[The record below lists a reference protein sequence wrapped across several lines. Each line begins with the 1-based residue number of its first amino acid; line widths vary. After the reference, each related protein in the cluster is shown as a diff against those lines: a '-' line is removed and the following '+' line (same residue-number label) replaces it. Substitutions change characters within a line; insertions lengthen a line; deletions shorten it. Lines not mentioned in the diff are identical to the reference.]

1 MEVAG
6 TSAVLEPIRVL
17 LTAFRKASRPIVHV
31 VRLYEADGG
40 NVDLCRR
47 RSVED
52 GARMLVSAS
61 QGSQLARQLLP
72 APDLV
77 LDHEL
82 LLAGKVQG
90 LGSQE
95 AVIYKP
101 RWGAFYNTPLESHL
115 REQEVTT
122 LVICGCNFP
131 NCPRTSIYEA
141 SERDFRIVLV
151 RDAISGLYERGES
164 RAQKHR
170 GSADEC
176 DRGRGRNRCTQRL
189 VTQFATA
196 EFDPLGILLV
206 FPRGRWIQ
214 QGPQGGCL
222 SFTRI
227 AGRRRLPPG
236 PQRWPVWRHRREA
249 SARVASGF
257 DRAREGQP

>member
-1 MEVAG
+1 LITIDTQRDALDGGPMEVAG

-52 GARMLVSAS
+52 GARMLVSDS

-72 APDLV
+72 VPDLV

-101 RWGAFYNTPLESHL
+101 RWGAFYNTPLENHL

-141 SERDFRIVLV
+141 SERDFRVVLV
-151 RDAISGLYERGES
+151 RDAISGLYERGEGELTNIGVRLMSAIEVAVAIAALS
-164 RAQKHR
+164 RQ
-170 GSADEC
+170 
-176 DRGRGRNRCTQRL
+176 
-189 VTQFATA
+189 
-196 EFDPLGILLV
+196 
-206 FPRGRWIQ
+206 
-214 QGPQGGCL
+214 
-222 SFTRI
+222 
-227 AGRRRLPPG
+227 
-236 PQRWPVWRHRREA
+236 
-249 SARVASGF
+249 
-257 DRAREGQP
+257 

>member
-1 MEVAG
+1 MSDPYTAPDFPAAALITIDTQRDALDGGPMEVAG

-164 RAQKHR
+164 ELKNI
-170 GSADEC
+170 GV
-176 DRGRGRNRCTQRL
+176 RL
-189 VTQFATA
+189 MNAIEVAVA
-196 EFDPLGILLV
+196 
-206 FPRGRWIQ
+206 
-214 QGPQGGCL
+214 
-222 SFTRI
+222 I
-227 AGRRRLPPG
+227 AAP
-236 PQRWPVWRHRREA
+236 
-249 SARVASGF
+249 SG
-257 DRAREGQP
+257 